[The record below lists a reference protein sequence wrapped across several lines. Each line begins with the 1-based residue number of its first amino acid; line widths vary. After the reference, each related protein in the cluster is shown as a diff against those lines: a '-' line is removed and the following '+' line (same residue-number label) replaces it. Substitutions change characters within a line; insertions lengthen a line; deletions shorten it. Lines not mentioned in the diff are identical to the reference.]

1 MGVPEKFLEGRNH
14 VLLIAYSLSDSLLYP
29 QLPVHCLAQ
38 SQMLPGSSLE
48 NVCWT
53 DLSIVVR
60 FGLVLNVSLKVV
72 MKGRMR
78 PGLEVRLAE

>member
-14 VLLIAYSLSDSLLYP
+14 ASLIAYSLSDSLLYP
-29 QLPVHCLAQ
+29 QLSVHCLAQ
-38 SQMLPGSSLE
+38 SQTLPGSSLE

-53 DLSIVVR
+53 GLSIVVR
-60 FGLVLNVSLKVV
+60 FGLILSVCLKVV

-78 PGLEVRLAE
+78 PG